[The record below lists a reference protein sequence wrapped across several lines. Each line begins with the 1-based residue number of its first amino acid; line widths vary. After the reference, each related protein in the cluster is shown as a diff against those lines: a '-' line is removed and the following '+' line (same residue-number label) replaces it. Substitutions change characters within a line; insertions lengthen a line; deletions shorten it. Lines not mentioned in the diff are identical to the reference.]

1 MSIHN
6 SSKEIISR
14 QVNSGTAVRGVKL
27 QASYS
32 KLALSQ
38 RIVMPFLL
46 VFFSIMVLAI
56 INFAYWFSSSLEQQI
71 SSHLETSTLAVLQ
84 AIHKEKQFLQ
94 SWTKLIAEREDVR
107 TAIKQADTQALRNLL
122 VSEKTILNLDLL
134 KVVNQNGEALLNLKQ
149 PALDESFL
157 EDRKSISL
165 ALSGLFPSDVV
176 YVSQQEGQIKSVL
189 VGLAP
194 IRDKEEIIGAIE
206 LGTVIKQ
213 QLFQH
218 ADPMKGEHIV
228 AFNTTKLSVS
238 DKVSF
243 SCVYA
248 STIPPACKTHW
259 QPPPVTD
266 APQRSVIA
274 GEDYLAKSV
283 AIADLSNTSLT
294 ITVLKSLSPL
304 NKTLQFLWLRLWV
317 FFILGALITIF
328 VGKRI
333 ARRISD
339 PLLVVTQI
347 AQKVTKESNFELQA
361 PVTSQDEVGILAVS
375 LNSLIR
381 KVAEYTQQLEQAR
394 LTLERRV
401 QERTQQLLHKN
412 QELNLAYEQ
421 LSEALNELQQ
431 TQAQLIQKEKM
442 SSLGNMVA
450 GVAHEIN
457 NPINFIYGNIAYAK
471 DYIGELQRLLLLYQ
485 KEYPQPTPAI
495 QNLIEEIDFIFINE
509 DLTKLMS
516 SIKIGAQRIRDIIL
530 SLRNF
535 SRLDEAEMKTVDIHE
550 GLESTLLF
558 VNHQFKDEI
567 EVIKKYG
574 NLPSIE
580 CYPAHLNQ
588 VFINILSNA
597 IDALKELFII
607 KNSSLLQKEQR
618 RIRRIEICTE
628 NVTFDDSVEG
638 ICIKIKDNG
647 SGIEPKLQD
656 KIFDPFFTTKE
667 VGKGTGLGLWIS
679 YQIIQKHKGKIEV
692 DSAWG
697 EGTTF
702 IITLP
707 LVQFDNMLVVS
718 G

>member
-6 SSKEIISR
+6 SSKETISR
-14 QVNSGTAVRGVKL
+14 QVKSGTVVRGVKL

-56 INFAYWFSSSLEQQI
+56 VNFAYWFSSSVEQQI
-71 SSHLETSTLAVLQ
+71 TSHLETTTLAVLQ
-84 AIHKEKQFLQ
+84 AINKEKQVLH
-94 SWTKLIAEREDVR
+94 SWTRLIAEREDVR
-107 TAIKQADTQALRNLL
+107 TAVKQLDTQALMKIL
-122 VSEKTILNLDLL
+122 VSQKTTLKLDLL
-134 KVVNQNGEALLNLKQ
+134 KVVNQNGVALLNLKQ
-149 PALDESFL
+149 PALDKSFL

-165 ALSGLFPSDVV
+165 ALSGFSPSDVV
-176 YVSQQEGQIKSVL
+176 NIFQQEGQIMSAL

-194 IRDKEEIIGAIE
+194 IRDAEEVIGAIE
-206 LGTVIKQ
+206 LGTVIKPE
-213 QLFQH
+213 LFQYI
-218 ADPMKGEHIV
+218 DPIQGEHVV
-228 AFNTTKLSVS
+228 AFNAIKTSATEKESLL
-238 DKVSF
+238 
-243 SCVYA
+243 CVYA
-248 STIPPACKTHW
+248 STIPGACKTRW
-259 QPPPVTD
+259 QPPPVAD
-266 APQRSVIA
+266 IPQRSIIA

-283 AIADLSNTSLT
+283 AIADLSNTSLRV
-294 ITVLKSLSPL
+294 TVLKSLSPL
-304 NKTLQFLWLRLWV
+304 NKTLQFLWLRLWG

-328 VGKRI
+328 VGKSI
-333 ARRISD
+333 ARRIAA
-339 PLLVVTQI
+339 PLLVVTQV

-361 PVTSQDEVGILAVS
+361 PVTSHDEVGILAIS

-381 KVAEYTQQLEQAR
+381 KVAEYTQQLEHAR

-401 QERTQQLLHKN
+401 QERTQQLVHKN
-412 QELNLAYEQ
+412 QELNLAYDQ

-431 TQAQLIQKEKM
+431 TQAQLIQTEKM

-471 DYIGELQRLLLLYQ
+471 DYTEELLRLLLLYQ
-485 KEYPQPTPAI
+485 QEYPQVTPAI
-495 QNLIEEIDFIFINE
+495 QNRLEEIDFNFITG

-516 SIKIGAQRIRDIIL
+516 SMKIGAQRIRDIIL

-535 SRLDEAEMKTVDIHE
+535 SRLGEAEMKVVDIHE
-550 GLESTLLF
+550 GIESTLLLL
-558 VNHQFKDEI
+558 NHKFKDEI

-574 NLPSIE
+574 DLPSIE
-580 CYPAHLNQ
+580 CYPAQLNQ

-597 IDALKELFII
+597 IDAVKELFVIN
-607 KNSSLLQKEQR
+607 NSSLIEKEQR
-618 RIRRIEICTE
+618 RCRQIEICTE
-628 NVTFDDSVEG
+628 NVTVKDFVEG

-647 SGIEPKLQD
+647 SGIEPRLQD

-667 VGKGTGLGLWIS
+667 VGKGSGLGLWIC

-697 EGTTF
+697 QGTTF

-707 LVQFDNMLVVS
+707 LVQSEKMLVVS

>member
-1 MSIHN
+1 MSTHN
-6 SSKEIISR
+6 FSKETISR
-14 QVNSGTAVRGVKL
+14 QVKSEIAVRGVKL

-46 VFFSIMVLAI
+46 VFFSIMVLAM

-71 SSHLETSTLAVLQ
+71 TSHLETTSLAVLQ
-84 AIHKEKQFLQ
+84 SIHKEKQFLH
-94 SWTKLIAEREDVR
+94 SWTRLIAEREDVR
-107 TAIKQADTQALRNLL
+107 TAIQQADTQALLKIL
-122 VSEKTILNLDLL
+122 VSQKTTLKLDLL
-134 KVVNQNGEALLNLKQ
+134 KVVNQNGVALLNLKQ

-165 ALSGLFPSDVV
+165 ALSGLSPSDVV
-176 YVSQQEGQIKSVL
+176 RVSQQEGQIKLVL

-194 IRDKEEIIGAIE
+194 IIDGEEIIGAIE
-206 LGTVIKQ
+206 LGTVIKPE
-213 QLFQH
+213 LFQY
-218 ADPMKGEHIV
+218 ADPIQGEHVV
-228 AFNTTKLSVS
+228 AFNATKSSVT
-238 DKVSF
+238 DKASTA
-243 SCVYA
+243 CVYV
-248 STIPPACKTHW
+248 STIPAACKTLW

-266 APQRSVIA
+266 APHRSAIA
-274 GEDYLAKSV
+274 GEHYLAKSF

-294 ITVLKSLSPL
+294 VTVLKSLTPL
-304 NKTLQFLWLRLWV
+304 NKTLQFLWLRLWG
-317 FFILGALITIF
+317 FFVLGALITIF
-328 VGKRI
+328 VGKSI
-333 ARRISD
+333 ARKIAD
-339 PLLVVTQI
+339 PLVVVTQV

-412 QELNLAYEQ
+412 QELNLAYDQ

-431 TQAQLIQKEKM
+431 TQAQLIQTEKM

-471 DYIGELQRLLLLYQ
+471 DYTEELLRLLLLYQ
-485 KEYPQPTPAI
+485 QEYPQPTPAI
-495 QNLIEEIDFIFINE
+495 QNLLEEIDFHFITE

-516 SIKIGAQRIRDIIL
+516 SMKIGAQRIRDIVL

-535 SRLDEAEMKTVDIHE
+535 SRLDEAEMKIVDIHE
-550 GLESTLLF
+550 GIESTLLL
-558 VNHQFKDEI
+558 VNHQVKDEI
-567 EVIKKYG
+567 EVIKNYG
-574 NLPSIE
+574 DLPSIE
-580 CYPAHLNQ
+580 CYPAQLNQ

-597 IDALKELFII
+597 IDALKELFVI
-607 KNSSLLQKEQR
+607 KNSYLLKQEQR
-618 RIRRIEICTE
+618 RSRQIEICTE
-628 NVTFDDSVEG
+628 NVSINNSVEG

-656 KIFDPFFTTKE
+656 KIFEPFFTTKE
-667 VGKGTGLGLWIS
+667 VGKGSGLGLWIS

-692 DSAWG
+692 NSACG

-707 LVQFDNMLVVS
+707 LVQSKNRLVVS